1 MNKKTKNKFE
11 SSIRMQYQDVI
22 LFIIRA
28 IDYHNQ
34 QAMTDFS
41 NHEFHQK
48 QATIL
53 KLYLIDIKEFITEQE
68 NNE

>member
-1 MNKKTKNKFE
+1 MNKKIKNAFE
-11 SSIRMQYQDVI
+11 SSIRMQYQDAI
-22 LFIIRA
+22 IFIMKA

-48 QATIL
+48 QATVL
-53 KLYLIDIKEFITEQE
+53 KLYLIDIKEFITEKE
-68 NNE
+68 TNE

>member
-1 MNKKTKNKFE
+1 
-11 SSIRMQYQDVI
+11 MQYQDVI

>member
-1 MNKKTKNKFE
+1 MNKKIKNTFE
-11 SSIRMQYQDVI
+11 STIKMQYQDAI
-22 LFIIRA
+22 IFIMKA

-48 QATIL
+48 QAIIL
-53 KLYLIDIKEFITEQE
+53 KLWLIDMKEFITEQE